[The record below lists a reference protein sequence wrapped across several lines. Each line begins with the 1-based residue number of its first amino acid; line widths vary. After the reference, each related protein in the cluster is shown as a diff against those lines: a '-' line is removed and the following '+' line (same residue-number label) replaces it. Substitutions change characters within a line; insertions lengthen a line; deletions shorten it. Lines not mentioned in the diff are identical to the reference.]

1 MDDTDRRILKALQE
15 DCSGSVAE
23 IAERAGVSA
32 SPAWRRIKRLE
43 EEGFI
48 RGRVALLDQ
57 EKLNLGVTGF
67 VLIRTSRH
75 DQAWLERF
83 AKAVCAIPEVVEVHR
98 MTGEVDYLLKIVAP
112 DIAGYDT
119 IYKRLILAVELT
131 DVSASFSMERLKST
145 TALPLDY
152 VMP

>member
-1 MDDTDRRILKALQE
+1 MDEIDRRILTALQD
-15 DCSGSVAE
+15 DCSGSVNE

-32 SPAWRRIKRLE
+32 SPCWRRIKRLE
-43 EEGFI
+43 DEGYI
-48 RGRVALLDQ
+48 RRRVALLDQ
-57 EKLNLGVTGF
+57 DKLNLGVTGF

-75 DQAWLERF
+75 DAAWLERF
-83 AKAVCAIPEVVEVHR
+83 AAGVCRIPEVVEVHR

-112 DIAGYDT
+112 DIAGYDA
-119 IYKRLILAVELT
+119 IYKRLIQVAELT

-152 VMP
+152 AKD